1 MRRAGFQHFG
11 ALAAYGVGLAL
22 TALPGRQYLANGEQF
37 EQWSLEQHGDGH
49 MDARAWPERMLL
61 LSHHAWTG
69 CSSLRGR
76 RHIVI
81 GSAVEVGPENKT
93 AAECGSYYV
102 EVAAVAVR

>member
-49 MDARAWPERMLL
+49 INTRAWPGGIGCCCYRIMLGQ
-61 LSHHAWTG
+61 AA
-69 CSSLRGR
+69 R
-76 RHIVI
+76 R
-81 GSAVEVGPENKT
+81 
-93 AAECGSYYV
+93 C
-102 EVAAVAVR
+102 VAVDIL

>member
-1 MRRAGFQHFG
+1 
-11 ALAAYGVGLAL
+11 
-22 TALPGRQYLANGEQF
+22 
-37 EQWSLEQHGDGH
+37 
-49 MDARAWPERMLL
+49 MLL